1 MVQHKPRQDGS
12 YKVGGCLAVN
22 HPTYVTRQADQLL
35 LEALRAGHF
44 CYVFNCRQMGKSSLR
59 VRTMYTLQAEG
70 MICASIDLTTLGS
83 LLSPQQWY
91 SGMILQLA
99 QSFQLLPDWNL
110 KSWLQDHDLLSP
122 IQKLSQFIEQV
133 LLPHYPGQ
141 RVFIFIDEIDKTLG
155 LNFSTDDF
163 FALIRFFYNQRA
175 DNADYERLNFALFGV
190 VTPADLIQDK
200 TQTLFNIGYAV
211 ELNGFTEMEAKP
223 LAEGLTRWAERPQAV
238 LQAIL
243 AWSGGQPFLTQKLC
257 QKVTSSQTVIA
268 AGQESIAIQQL
279 VQSRV
284 IANWEYQ
291 DEPVHLKTI
300 RDRIFS
306 HPRRTGQVLE
316 LYQRLLKQG
325 AIACEMIPEHSE
337 IRLSGLVVNQEG
349 YLRVY
354 NPIYQAVF
362 TPEWV
367 AAELEKLRPY
377 AEAIAAWE
385 YSHRQDE
392 SRLLRGRSLQDAL
405 NWSKRQSLSDQD
417 YQFLAASQALDKQMA
432 LEAAHQAQEMER
444 LTTQLE
450 AERKAT
456 QKLALAYRTVR
467 KRLWAAAVVLGIA
480 LSGSAIAAVWVGY
493 AFQKRQEV
501 QTKALEWAG
510 KSALKQFEFRQID
523 ALLTALEAGQE
534 LRATVQP
541 NSSLQDYPTTSP
553 VLALQ
558 DILDNIRERNQLEG
572 HQETINSITISPDGK
587 LLATASRDDT
597 AKLWNLQGKEL
608 ATFSG
613 HRGDVYSISFSPD
626 GKVLATASKDGTAK
640 LWTLSGKAIATFS
653 GHQGDVYGAT
663 FSPDGQQLVTASRDR
678 TAKLWTIPGKEIQTL
693 ADHQGDVYNA
703 TFSPDGAQI
712 ATASRDGT
720 VKLWDRQGQLQQTLQ
735 GHQGAIY
742 QASFSPTGQTLAT
755 ASADGTVKLWDKQ
768 GKLRKTLRGHQEAV
782 YDVSFSPD
790 GQVLATA
797 SDDET
802 FKLWSLKGEEL
813 AVFQGDQGAVYD
825 VVFSPTGRFLAT
837 ASHDKVAH
845 LWDLQRPEAIA
856 SKQEGQSMA
865 IAVAISPNGQWLAY
879 ASAEGGLFLRDLQTG
894 KQMQFKGRQLALAEL
909 NFSPNSEALAVSSKD
924 GRVQVWSVQG
934 TQRIGFPAHSTTI
947 YRTSFSPDGQLLAT
961 AARDNTVK
969 LWTMQGKLLRTFS
982 GHREPVYGVSFSPD
996 GKRLA
1001 TASSDET
1008 VKIWDLQGRVLQTL
1022 RGHQGPV
1029 HDLSFSPDGTRLA
1042 TASSDDT
1049 AKLWDLQ
1056 GRLLRTLRHSSGL
1069 VYRLAFSPN
1078 GQWLATGSKD
1088 GFVSVWDLQGNLRL
1102 EVRGHRGL
1110 VNTVRFQSNQ
1120 QLMTTAGSSTAIRR
1134 WPIEASASARLE
1146 RMLRQGCDWL
1156 ADYFVSHPQAKLAIC
1171 RQASVGKGDRKSRR

>member
-1 MVQHKPRQDGS
+1 MIQQKSRQEGS
-12 YKVGGCLAVN
+12 YKVGGCLAVH
-22 HPTYVTRQADQLL
+22 HPTYVTRQSDQTLL
-35 LEALRAGHF
+35 DALRAGHF

-59 VRTMYTLQAEG
+59 VRTMHTLQSEG

-91 SGMILQLA
+91 SGIILQLA
-99 QSFQLLPDWNL
+99 QSFKLVPAWNL
-110 KSWLQDHDLLSP
+110 KGWLQDHELLSP
-122 IQKLSQFIEQV
+122 VQKLSQFIEQI
-133 LLPHYPGQ
+133 LLPHYSGQ

-163 FALIRFFYNQRA
+163 FALIRFCYNQRA

-190 VTPADLIQDK
+190 ATPADLIQDK

-211 ELNGFTEMEAKP
+211 ELNGFTELEAKP
-223 LAEGLTRWAERPQAV
+223 LAEGLTPWAERPQEV
-238 LQAIL
+238 LKAIL
-243 AWSGGQPFLTQKLC
+243 SWSGGQPFLTQKLC
-257 QKVTSSQTVIA
+257 QRVTAAQTFIA
-268 AGQESIAIQQL
+268 SGQEAIAIQQL
-279 VQSRV
+279 VQSTV
-284 IANWEYQ
+284 ITNWEYQ

-300 RDRIFS
+300 RDRLFS
-306 HPRRTGQVLE
+306 HPRRSGQVLE

-325 AIACEMIPEHSE
+325 TIACENIPEHSE
-337 IRLSGLVVNQEG
+337 LRLSGLVVNQEG

-354 NPIYQAVF
+354 NPIYQSVF
-362 TPEWV
+362 SPHWV

-385 YSHRQDE
+385 SSNRQDE

-405 NWSKRQSLSDQD
+405 NWSKQQSLSDQD

-432 LEAAHQAQEMER
+432 LEAAQQAQEMER

-456 QKLALAYRTVR
+456 QKLALAYQTVR
-467 KRLWAAAVVLGIA
+467 KRLWAAAVLLGIA

-534 LRATVQP
+534 LRASVKE
-541 NSSLQDYPTTSP
+541 NSFLQDYPTTSP

-613 HRGDVYSISFSPD
+613 HRGDVYSINFSPD

-640 LWTLSGKAIATFS
+640 LWTLTGKAIATFT

-663 FSPDGQQLVTASRDR
+663 FSPDGQSLVTASRDR
-678 TAKLWTIPGKEIQTL
+678 TAKLWTLQGKAIKTL

-703 TFSPDGAQI
+703 TFNPDGTQI
-712 ATASRDGT
+712 ATVSRDGT
-720 VKLWDRQGQLQQTLQ
+720 VKLWDRQGKLLQTLQ

-742 QASFSPTGQTLAT
+742 QASFSPNGQRLAT

-825 VVFSPTGRFLAT
+825 VVFSPEGRFLAT

-845 LWDLQRPEAIA
+845 LWDLQHPDAIA
-856 SKQEGQSMA
+856 TKGEGQNTA
-865 IAVAISPNGQWLAY
+865 IAMTLSPNGKLLAF
-879 ASAEGGLFLRDLQTG
+879 ASAEGVLFVRDLQTG
-894 KQMQFKGRQLALAEL
+894 RQTPFKRKQNAIADLS
-909 NFSPNSEALAVSSKD
+909 FSPNSEQLAVSSKD
-924 GRVQVWSVQG
+924 GMVRVWSREG
-934 TQRIGFPAHSTTI
+934 RQRLELQAHPATI
-947 YRTSFSPDGQLLAT
+947 YRTMFSPDGQLMAT

-969 LWTMQGKLLRTFS
+969 LWTRQGKLLQTFK
-982 GHREPVYGVSFSPD
+982 GHREPVYAVSFSPD

-1001 TASSDET
+1001 TASSET
-1008 VKIWDLQGRVLQTL
+1008 VKLWDLHGRVLQTL

-1029 HDLSFSPDGTRLA
+1029 HDLSFSPDGKQLA

-1049 AKLWDLQ
+1049 AKLWDFQ
-1056 GRLLRTLRHSSGL
+1056 GRLLKTLRHSSGL

-1120 QLMTTAGSSTAIRR
+1120 QLMTTAGSSTVIRH

-1146 RMLRQGCDWL
+1146 RMLHQGCDWL
-1156 ADYFVSHPQAKLAIC
+1156 EDYFVSHPQAKLAVC
-1171 RQASVGKGDRKSRR
+1171 RKSS